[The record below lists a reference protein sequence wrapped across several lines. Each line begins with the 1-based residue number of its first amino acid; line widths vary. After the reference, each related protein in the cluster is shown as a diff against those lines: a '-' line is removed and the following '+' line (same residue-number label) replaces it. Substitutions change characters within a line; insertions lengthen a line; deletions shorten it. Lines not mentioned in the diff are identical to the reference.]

1 MQHSLRLVIRPC
13 LSILFVVCALSCG
26 PRSVKTAFSP
36 ALVDAQGP
44 PSLGYLEHRGE
55 MYDVRDWRL
64 AGYDADDKSKTF
76 AHIAVGPTIAGIGF
90 YSVTLNSY
98 AGHVAGETHVV
109 MFEEPVEDQCVEITI
124 TD

>member
-1 MQHSLRLVIRPC
+1 MRHAIRAAIRPT
-13 LSILFVVCALSCG
+13 LTILLIVCALSCG
-26 PRSVKTAFSP
+26 PRSVKTEFSP
-36 ALVDAQGP
+36 VLVDAQGR

-76 AHIAVGPTIAGIGF
+76 AHIAVGPTIAGIGI

-109 MFEEPVEDQCVEITI
+109 VFEDPVEDQCVEITI
-124 TD
+124 ID